1 MSGRIRITLRRSR
14 IGSTPR
20 QRAVLRGL
28 GLGKVDSSVV
38 RPDDAAI
45 LGMVRKVIHLVEVE
59 TVRDAGRAPGSTG
72 S

>member
-1 MSGRIRITLRRSR
+1 VSGKIRITLRHSR

-20 QRAVLRGL
+20 QRQVLRGL

-45 LGMVRKVIHLVEVE
+45 RGMVQKVVHLVEVE
-59 TVRDAGRAPGSTG
+59 AVADAGAASGSTG
-72 S
+72 R

>member
-1 MSGRIRITLRRSR
+1 MSGTIRITLRHSR

-20 QRAVLRGL
+20 QRQVLRGL

-45 LGMVRKVIHLVEVE
+45 RGMVQKVIHLVEVE
-59 TVRDAGRAPGSTG
+59 TVSDAGRAPGSTG
-72 S
+72 P

>member
-1 MSGRIRITLRRSR
+1 VSGKIRITLRRSK
-14 IGSTPR
+14 IGATPR

-45 LGMVRKVIHLVEVE
+45 RGMVFKVVHLVEVAP
-59 TVRDAGRAPGSTG
+59 VSDDGRGSG
-72 S
+72 SSQG

>member
-1 MSGRIRITLRRSR
+1 MSGTIRITLRHSR

-20 QRAVLRGL
+20 QREVLRGL

-45 LGMVRKVIHLVEVE
+45 RGMVQKVIHLVEVE
-59 TVRDAGRAPGSTG
+59 TVSDAGRAPGSTG
-72 S
+72 P